1 MLDPGKRNRE
11 NLGMK
16 ICHRFVTA
24 LTFALSGALL
34 VTSTFADDKGTPPDP
49 GEAAAKMAEL
59 GQPGANHKLL
69 ADLVGSWD
77 CKMTFW
83 LEPGAPPSVSSGTAV
98 RRSIMDGRYFVMDT
112 AVKMQMPG
120 PDGQMQ
126 SVDYKGMELDG
137 YDNGKGKFFATWV
150 DNMGT
155 GLLMSEGSYDPAS
168 KTFTYHTEEEMVP
181 GKKTKMRGAVKVIDK
196 DHYVFEWYED
206 RGGKEVK
213 TMEITYTRKQ

>member
-1 MLDPGKRNRE
+1 MS
-11 NLGMK
+11 MK

-24 LTFALSGALL
+24 LTFALGGTLL
-34 VTSTFADDKGTPPDP
+34 VNSAFAEDKGAPA
-49 GEAAAKMAEL
+49 EATAKMDEL
-59 GQPGANHKLL
+59 GQPGANHQLL

-83 LEPGAPPSVSSGTAV
+83 MAPGAPPSVSSGTAV
-98 RRSIMDGRYFVMDT
+98 RKAIMDGRYFIMDT

-120 PDGQMQ
+120 PDGQTHP
-126 SVDYKGMELDG
+126 VDYKGMELDG
-137 YDNGKGKFFATWV
+137 YDNMKGKFFSTWV

-168 KTFTYHTEEEMVP
+168 KTFTYRLEEEMAP

-196 DHYVFEWYED
+196 DHYIFEWYED
-206 RGGKEVK
+206 QDGKEAK
-213 TMEITYTRKQ
+213 TMEITYTRQQ